1 MFYLDKD
8 TVKPHICEG
17 ELDEELLE
25 NLTDWRGRYQE
36 LERKARDPR
45 LKRFYEA
52 GIASAETPISDVPM
66 LSLDFETTGLD
77 QARHGIVSVGCMPM
91 TLARINN
98 NQAKFWVAKPRR
110 PLTDTSVVIHG
121 ITHSQIEKAPDFID
135 IVDELLEEMAGRV
148 MVVHYRG
155 IKHPFF
161 HKTLKNRIGEGIEF
175 PVIDTMELEARLH
188 RFQSRSI
195 WRRVRGVKPVS
206 IRLADSRKRYNLPW
220 YRPHDAVIDAL
231 SAAEL
236 LQAQIAHHY
245 SPDTPIQDLWV

>member
-8 TVKPHICEG
+8 KVKPHVCEG

-25 NLTDWRGRYQE
+25 SINDWRGRYEE

-45 LKRFYEA
+45 LKRFYAA
-52 GIASAETPISDVPM
+52 GIASAETPIRDVAL

-77 QARHGIVSVGCMPM
+77 PARHGIVSVGCMPM
-91 TLARINN
+91 TLSRINHSV
-98 NQAKFWVAKPRR
+98 AKFWVTKPRR
-110 PLTDTSVVIHG
+110 ALLDSSVVIHG
-121 ITHSQIEKAPDFID
+121 ITHTQIENAPDFND

-155 IKHPFF
+155 IERAFF
-161 HKTLKNRIGEGIEF
+161 HEALKNRLGEGIEF

-188 RFQSRSI
+188 RYQSRSI
-195 WRRVRGVKPVS
+195 WRRFRGFRPVS

-245 SPDTPIQDLWV
+245 SPETPIHDLWV